1 MKHLFFV
8 SVAIGVFSG
17 TSISV
22 KAQTSVNSL
31 RMTTDIS
38 EKRTSGINQIR
49 TNKMGSVYTVGLDL
63 LADIECCTPMQFKY
77 AQMMNVE
84 VESVANLSLYYFI
97 ESWWGTRYMYGGT
110 GRNGI
115 DCSALAGNLLG
126 QVFGIK
132 TPRTAR
138 DMYAAAQKLDRS
150 ELKEGDLVFFNT
162 RGGVSH
168 VGVYLSNGY
177 FTHASTQ
184 NGVTINN
191 LSENYYVK
199 RFIGGGRLITD
210 CNE

>member
-49 TNKMGSVYTVGLDL
+49 SNKLGSVYTVGLDL

-110 GRNGI
+110 SRNGI

-191 LSENYYVK
+191 LSENYYDK
-199 RFIGGGRLITD
+199 RFIGGGRLIIN